1 MQEKLLFSRS
11 EKKNNRPKIHLHE
24 DNEYLIELRNVVKK
38 YEGGAGSFTA
48 LKGASLFIKRAEF
61 VAVVG
66 KSGSGKSTLLNMIT
80 GIDRPTSGEIVINRT
95 PIHKLSEGK
104 MAVWRG
110 NNLGIVFQFFQ
121 LLPTLTAYENVILP
135 MDFCKKYSLSERKER
150 ALHLLEE
157 VDLVDQA
164 SKLPSAL
171 SGGQQQRVAI
181 ARALANDPPIVVADE
196 PTGNLDTST
205 AEAIFRLFQRLV
217 DQGKTILTVTHDQD
231 LAGQVTRTIF
241 ISDGN
246 IHQDIRNGSFQLDTQ
261 VVQALGLDQVD
272 LKNSHG
278 YSMTPDL
285 VQSLADN
292 PSAADS
298 SRNAITNE
306 QSEIQRRI
314 KVIFSDRSN
323 SVKLLQEEFRLA
335 SDDSEKMQILYD
347 SVVSEARFLATQAE
361 YEGKPGEAR
370 RVWKV
375 VMDATKPLVKG
386 VPVK

>member
-1 MQEKLLFSRS
+1 MPEKLFLSRS
-11 EKKNNRPKIHLHE
+11 ENKKKRPKIHLLE
-24 DNEYLIELRNVVKK
+24 DSEYLIELRNVVKK

-48 LKGASLFIKRAEF
+48 LKGASLLIKRGEF

-66 KSGSGKSTLLNMIT
+66 KSGSGKSTLLNMVT
-80 GIDRPTSGEIVINRT
+80 GIDRPTSGEVIINRT
-95 PIHKLSEGK
+95 PIHKLNEGK

-121 LLPTLTAYENVILP
+121 LLPTLTALENVILP

-157 VDLVDQA
+157 VDIAEQA

-196 PTGNLDTST
+196 PTGNLDTAT
-205 AEAIFRLFQRLV
+205 AEAIFSLFQRLV

-241 ISDGN
+241 ISDGQ
-246 IHQDIRNGSFQLDTQ
+246 IHQDIKTGSFVFGPGAMPGPEPDE
-261 VVQALGLDQVD
+261 
-272 LKNSHG
+272 NSLIPSPG
-278 YSMTPDL
+278 FSISNDL
-285 VQSLADN
+285 VQS
-292 PSAADS
+292 STQSFTSVDS
-298 SRNAITNE
+298 SLNNLSEE
-306 QSEIQRRI
+306 QLEIQKRI
-314 KVIFSDRSN
+314 KIIFADRTN
-323 SVKLLQEEFRLA
+323 SVKLLQEEFRFA
-335 SDDSEKMQILYD
+335 SDDPDKMKILYEA
-347 SVVSEARFLATQAE
+347 VVSEARYLATQAE
-361 YEGKPGEAR
+361 YAGKPGEAR

-386 VPVK
+386 VPVR